1 MRFNSPVANPE
12 AGDTGTMRAMV
23 IDSFGGPEELHESQV
38 SVPSP
43 GAGQVL
49 IRLEAAG
56 VGSWDP
62 FEREGGYAEMLG
74 LSPAFPYVL
83 GSEGAGTI
91 AAVGDGVAN
100 RAVGERVFAASFLN
114 PMGGFYAEYVCVD
127 AGLVAP
133 IPAGMSTSHAAV
145 MGGVGMTALRGLQDT
160 LGVRSGE
167 TLLVHGASGAMG
179 HLAVQLAKRLDAN
192 VLAVASGEDGAA
204 LAARVG
210 ADTTID
216 GRTEE
221 VADAAGRF
229 FGDGIDA
236 AFLTTGGPA
245 ADQAVATVRPGG
257 RASFPTGVQ
266 PEPAATQ
273 DVEPRAF
280 NGEPDAELLERFM
293 ALIGDRPLDVHVA
306 REFAFDQIP
315 AAHDALGEHHL
326 GKLAITI
333 A

>member
-1 MRFNSPVANPE
+1 MESSE
-12 AGDTGTMRAMV
+12 TTDTNTMRAVV
-23 IDSFGGPEELHESQV
+23 IDGFGGPERLHEV
-38 SVPSP
+38 ELPMPSP
-43 GAGQVL
+43 GPGQVL
-49 IRLEAAG
+49 IKLEAAG

-62 FEREGGYAEMLG
+62 FEREGGYAEMMG
-74 LSPAFPYVL
+74 ITPPFPYVL
-83 GSEGAGTI
+83 GSEGAGTV
-91 AAVGDGVAN
+91 AALGDGVAG
-100 RAVGERVFAASFLN
+100 REVGEPVFAASFLN
-114 PMGGFYAEYVCVD
+114 PAGGFYAEYVCVD

-133 IPAGMSTSHAAV
+133 IPAGMSTLQAAV
-145 MGGVGMTALRGLQDT
+145 MGGVGMTALRGLQDSMA
-160 LGVRSGE
+160 VRSGE
-167 TLLVHGASGAMG
+167 AVLVHGASGAMG

-210 ADTTID
+210 ADAVID

-221 VADAAGRF
+221 VADAAGLF
-229 FGDGIDA
+229 SGDGIDA

-273 DVEPRAF
+273 DVEPQAF
-280 NGEPDAELLERFM
+280 NGEPDPELLERFM
-293 ALIGDRPLDVHVA
+293 ALVGDRPLDVHVA
-306 REFAFDQIP
+306 GEFAFDQIP

-326 GKLAITI
+326 GKLAI
-333 A
+333 AVA